1 MADIDVELVGADGSI
16 AVAPNVAARSN
27 PIGLLLLRDFS
38 FLALAMVTEVFQ
50 VANEI
55 VCAGVGKSRRYDLRL
70 LSLDG
75 GDVACASSAKAC
87 TDRLDPRAIGELHAA
102 FIMGKEGER
111 DAARDRRLIKLL
123 RLLYP
128 NTAPMDPLG
137 APAAVGVAGARRIR
151 ASGFGHRIGGRRQ
164 VKPGP
169 SGVNDDPY
177 HAMCAALIQVKRDW
191 GIDVAIGVAE
201 RLSPGFGSELA
212 PLLSQVGGK
221 TVGDKVRASAR
232 WLLAHC
238 EQPVT
243 IADAAEVAAMSERNF
258 LRCFKREMSVTPS
271 EFLLQTRLDLTC
283 HLLAKTNLPVD
294 NIARCTGMRNGDRL
308 AKMFRKRFAA
318 SPTEYRIRTQPR
330 TEDAGKPNGPPSIG
344 IGQGSPQGSR
354 MQVECEE

>member
-1 MADIDVELVGADGSI
+1 MAYIDVETAGADGSI
-16 AVAPNVAARSN
+16 ALAPNVARHSSR
-27 PIGLLLLRDFS
+27 IGLLLLEDFS

-50 VANEI
+50 AANEI
-55 VCAGVGKSRRYDLRL
+55 VYTETGKARRYDLRL

-87 TDRLDPRAIGELHAA
+87 TDRLDPREVGELHAA
-102 FIMGKEGER
+102 FVLGKEGES
-111 DAARDRRLIKLL
+111 DAARDRRLIKLV

-128 NTAPMDPLG
+128 NTLPMDPFGAGTALG
-137 APAAVGVAGARRIR
+137 AASTRRQH
-151 ASGFGHRIGGRRQ
+151 ASGFGHRISVERQIKHGR
-164 VKPGP
+164 P
-169 SGVNDDPY
+169 SVNDDPY
-177 HAMCAALIQVKRDW
+177 QAMCAALVQVRRDW
-191 GIDVAIGVAE
+191 GFDVAIAVAE

-212 PLLSQVGGK
+212 PLLSQANGK

-243 IADAAEVAAMSERNF
+243 IADAAEIAAMSERNF
-258 LRCFKREMSVTPS
+258 LRCFKREMSVAPS

-318 SPTEYRIRTQPR
+318 SPTEYRLRTQSR
-330 TEDAGKPNGPPSIG
+330 SEDAGKPTRSPPLRY
-344 IGQGSPQGSR
+344 GQSSLQRS
-354 MQVECEE
+354 QAELECEE

>member
-1 MADIDVELVGADGSI
+1 MAYIDVENIRADGSKPLTPDP
-16 AVAPNVAARSN
+16 ATHSRR
-27 PIGLLLLRDFS
+27 IGLLLLKDFS

-50 VANEI
+50 MANE
-55 VCAGVGKSRRYDLRL
+55 VACTEMGKSRSYDLRL

-75 GDVACASSAKAC
+75 GDIACASSAKAC
-87 TDRLDPRAIGELHAA
+87 TDRLDPREVGELHAA
-102 FIMGKEGER
+102 FIMGKEGEGN
-111 DAARDRRLIKLL
+111 AARDRRLIKLV

-128 NTAPMDPLG
+128 NTAPMDPFGARIELG
-137 APAAVGVAGARRIR
+137 AASARRPR
-151 ASGFGHRIGGRRQ
+151 TSGWGQRISMERHVKQGH
-164 VKPGP
+164 
-169 SGVNDDPY
+169 SSVNDDPY
-177 HAMCAALIQVKRDW
+177 RAMCAALVQVKRDW
-191 GIDVAIGVAE
+191 GLDVAVAVAE

-212 PLLSQVGGK
+212 PLLSQVSGK

-238 EQPVT
+238 EHPVT
-243 IADAAEVAAMSERNF
+243 IADAAEIAAMSERNF

-318 SPTEYRIRTQPR
+318 SPTEYRLRTQPR
-330 TEDAGKPNGPPSIG
+330 DDDATSPTRPRPPG
-344 IGQGSPQGSR
+344 YEQRTLQGTPAA
-354 MQVECEE
+354 MECEE